1 MPHLIMVALIGT
13 GLYAAYR
20 WIKQASDAITTEL
33 SQAEDERSSRAAA
46 GRIEKNLG
54 NLEYDAATGVYRP
67 QKQG

>member
-1 MPHLIMVALIGT
+1 MPHLIVVALIGT
-13 GLYAAYR
+13 GFYAAYR

-33 SQAEDERSSRAAA
+33 RQAEDEHRSRAA
-46 GRIEKNLG
+46 GEKNLG

>member
-1 MPHLIMVALIGT
+1 MPHLIVVALIGT
-13 GLYAAYR
+13 GFYAAYR

-33 SQAEDERSSRAAA
+33 RKAEDEHRSRAA